1 MEKEVYCPRCGE
13 KKKNYKPKIFFDPK
27 LSDKSKGKMVYY
39 CTNHKPNPIY
49 FCIEEFAVH
58 DVITSMRIYVMYDK
72 KPDDK
77 FKK

>member
-58 DVITSMRIYVMYDK
+58 DVIT
-72 KPDDK
+72 
-77 FKK
+77 